1 MLHEKLHAQLS
12 RELLDASVCG
22 MENFMGLLDWMDL
35 NGDGEIDSAEWML
48 GEELMCSSREEHE
61 ALFGDD
67 GDFDE
72 EFEDEDDFDF

>member
-1 MLHEKLHAQLS
+1 
-12 RELLDASVCG
+12 
-22 MENFMGLLDWMDL
+22 MEVFMGLLDWMDL